1 MKAIPWS
8 RVAVLA
14 TALTLGLPAQAAG
27 PEWFEQALERHP
39 SWLEAQAEQDAA
51 KARREA
57 ASRPRYNPE
66 VGMDVEQG
74 EVLTL
79 SAGVS
84 QTIDRAG
91 LRGALSRSAEAR
103 LRAAE
108 ARLAQRRLDL
118 AHELLHL
125 IVRNQNTH
133 ERLRIASERVDLM
146 HRFVE
151 ISEKRLA
158 SGDLDSSAM
167 ALARLAEA
175 EARMARAQV
184 AAELSQ
190 SEQDLALWFPGEDLH
205 ALPLALA
212 EVPPLPGPLDEA
224 GLQERL
230 PTLRA
235 LAAEVEAARAEV
247 AVRQRERRANP
258 TLSLNAG
265 REGEAALLGL
275 SLSLPWNVRNPYLA
289 EVDAARA
296 ESEAMRA
303 RLDQARRDA
312 IVRLR
317 ANHARYRIL
326 RQAWEEWQQGGRA
339 GLEGQLEALERLW
352 SVGELEADAYLLRLK
367 QTLDTREQVVSL
379 RQDLWLAWLD
389 LRHANGDLLQR
400 LPRFIRH

>member
-1 MKAIPWS
+1 MKSKPWW
-8 RVAVLA
+8 RTVVLA
-14 TALTLGLPAQAAG
+14 GALTLSLSVQAAG
-27 PEWFEQALERHP
+27 PDWFDQALERHP
-39 SWLEAQAEQDAA
+39 SWLEAQAEHDAA
-51 KARREA
+51 KARVEA

-79 SAGVS
+79 SAGLS
-84 QTIDRAG
+84 QTIDRSD
-91 LRGALSRSAEAR
+91 LRGALSRAAEAR

-108 ARLAQRRLDL
+108 ARLRQRRLDL

-133 ERLRIASERVDLM
+133 ERLRIASERADLM
-146 HRFVE
+146 RRFVE
-151 ISEKRLA
+151 ISEKRHA

-167 ALARLAEA
+167 ALARLADA
-175 EARMARAQV
+175 EAQMARAQV

-205 ALPLALA
+205 ALPLAMA
-212 EVPPLPGPLDEA
+212 DVPPQPGPIDET
-224 GLQERL
+224 GIDTRL
-230 PTLRA
+230 PALEA
-235 LAAEVEAARAEV
+235 LASELEAARAEV

-289 EVDAARA
+289 EVSAAR
-296 ESEAMRA
+296 SEAEAVRA
-303 RLDQARRDA
+303 RLDQTRRDA

-317 ANHARYRIL
+317 VNHARYRVL
-326 RQAWEEWQQGGRA
+326 HEAWEAWQQGGRA
-339 GLEGQLEALERLW
+339 GLAGQLEALERLW

-367 QTLDTREQVVSL
+367 QTLDTRERVVSL

-400 LPRFIRH
+400 LPRFIRR